1 MHRDKSDLS
10 ARNRNVKLLLNP
22 IADLLRDRELR
33 QTHELLHPFGLHFDL
48 FVILNPLDGKR
59 NMHDQS
65 DIRAVGV
72 LNVQLFFTVKQDSLH
87 LFGRIVVE
95 QSEHPVVGR
104 QRSLRIRRLAAQHLH
119 DLIFVHA
126 LVDQIGNRLTAA
138 ALLSL
143 QPDSHAGTADE
154 LNLIRFQPL
163 DDPIQIAGKRSLGN
177 VIF

>member
-1 MHRDKSDLS
+1 ME
-10 ARNRNVKLLLNP
+10 LLLEP
-22 IADLLRDRELR
+22 VADFLRNRELR
-33 QTHELLHPFGLHFDL
+33 QTHELLQPFGLHLDL
-48 FVILNPLDGKR
+48 FIVLNPLDGKR
-59 NMHDQS
+59 DMHDQS

-72 LNVQLFFTVKQDSLH
+72 LNMQLFFAVEQDSFH

-95 QSEHPVVGR
+95 QSEHPVVGC
-104 QRSLRIRRLAAQHLH
+104 QRGLRIRCLTAKHLH
-119 DLIFVHA
+119 DLVFVHT

-163 DDPIQIAGKRSLGN
+163 DDTVQIAGKRSLGN